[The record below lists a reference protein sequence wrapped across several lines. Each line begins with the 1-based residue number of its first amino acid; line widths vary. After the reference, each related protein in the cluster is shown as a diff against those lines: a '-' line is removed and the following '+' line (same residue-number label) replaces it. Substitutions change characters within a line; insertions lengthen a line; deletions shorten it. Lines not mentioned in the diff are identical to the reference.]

1 MCKPKI
7 FIDLDGTILD
17 VSERIYQIY
26 KKILKRYGKKI
37 LSKKEYIKLKKEKTS
52 NLEILS
58 KTNAEEV
65 LIEFEKEWLE
75 NIEKKEFLKLDEL
88 SEENRKFLLNTK
100 KDFSF
105 ILVTLRRNTDNLL
118 YELKSKKI
126 SEIFDK
132 VLVDDNGDTK
142 ENWKIKYDLIKSY
155 GGYNNA
161 IIVGDTKTE
170 IMAGKKL
177 GLKTVAITS
186 GMTSKDV
193 LEKYKPDYLIKNI
206 SEIRKWNF

>member
-65 LIEFEKEWLE
+65 LIEFEKEWLK